1 MYHELFDKILRWGGG
16 EFLVEVDDEKVLH
29 AQIADQR
36 DFVLGGSKQV
46 RRVARPQ
53 HLEWVWIERY
63 NDRRAVGRPRMTRLG
78 GDHGLMTKR
87 HAVEN
92 ADREKDG
99 AVQA

>member
-53 HLEWVWIERY
+53 HLERVWIERY
-63 NDRRAVGRPRMTRLG
+63 NDRRSVGRSRMTR
-78 GDHGLMTKR
+78 
-87 HAVEN
+87 
-92 ADREKDG
+92 
-99 AVQA
+99 